1 MTLNLSMLDDVGT
14 RVELA
19 ADMIQ
24 NNQRIIAGLTTAM
37 YANDH
42 TEDSPIE
49 DWPDKSVQMTYG
61 RRLEQLHSGIRRVHE
76 ASADIAEELAAEAFR
91 RRTKAKRERALQI
104 AAEDAA
110 LDTQEHE
117 REMVAKAKPDIASVT
132 ALGHPDAE

>member
-1 MTLNLSMLDDVGT
+1 MLNLSMLDDVGT

-19 ADMIQ
+19 ADVIQ
-24 NNQRIIAGLTTAM
+24 NNERVIMGLTTAM
-37 YANDH
+37 HANDH

-61 RRLEQLHSGIRRVHE
+61 RRLAQLHSGIKRVRDANE
-76 ASADIAEELAAEAFR
+76 DIADELAAEAFR

-110 LDTQEHE
+110 LDKQEHE
-117 REMVAKAKPDIASVT
+117 HEMAEKAKPD
-132 ALGHPDAE
+132 AE

>member
-37 YANDH
+37 HANDH
-42 TEDSPIE
+42 TEDSAIE
-49 DWPDKSVQMTYG
+49 DWPDKTVQMTYG

-104 AAEDAA
+104 AADEAA
-110 LDTQEHE
+110 LDKQEHE
-117 REMVAKAKPDIASVT
+117 REMAEKAKTETQEATP
-132 ALGHPDAE
+132 